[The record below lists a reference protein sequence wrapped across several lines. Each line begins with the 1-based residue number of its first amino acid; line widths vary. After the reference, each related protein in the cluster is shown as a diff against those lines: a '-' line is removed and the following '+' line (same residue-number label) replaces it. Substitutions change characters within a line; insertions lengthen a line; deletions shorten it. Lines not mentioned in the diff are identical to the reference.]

1 MRIELEPAAP
11 VAEIELPIERPLP
24 DYELEEIAQPTPRDV
39 DPLLASQ
46 GFHDLLDEASA
57 ILERALGEVN
67 LELVQLT
74 GAICEEGGVY
84 RPGLWLVLR
93 ERDAAGPMSEAARER
108 VRQLAEHLRTTLGLS

>member
-11 VAEIELPIERPLP
+11 VAEIELPIRRPLP
-24 DYELEEIAQPTPRDV
+24 DYELEEIEQPTPRDV

-46 GFHDLLDEASA
+46 GFRDLLDEAGA
-57 ILERALGEVN
+57 ILERALGELN

-74 GAICEEGGVY
+74 GAICEDGGVY

-93 ERDAAGPMSEAARER
+93 ERGAAGPMSEAAREQ
-108 VRQLAEHLRTTLGLS
+108 VRQLAERLSASLGLS